1 MLEEETPV
9 SSRRRKEFPT
19 STENAPADWTSAR
32 AGDHIEREMIMS
44 DITEAE
50 LLEEYFREKAV
61 DDAKEAA
68 YVAANP
74 EILAA
79 KPHWAESYWL
89 EVSADDRSAAG
100 EWTIE
105 FGVGWLHQ
113 DFTYADGAV
122 TTSGEIRVTFEDK
135 QTGVTAA
142 MVREWATGLTRV
154 ADRLEEGAG
163 R

>member
-1 MLEEETPV
+1 
-9 SSRRRKEFPT
+9 
-19 STENAPADWTSAR
+19 
-32 AGDHIEREMIMS
+32 MS